1 MSQSP
6 SLRGSGRFR
15 RAQRISPPSR
25 EVSIPF
31 IAGQWS
37 LPADASAGGGVC
49 GTGLNPLH
57 CGAVVASR
65 KAGSGGAESRRVSI
79 PFIAGQWSLPGGA
92 AGVSALARRVSIPFI
107 AGQWSLRAGGSWCA
121 MIKNLSQ
128 SPSLRGSGRFGSAG
142 AEGSG
147 GASSQSP
154 SLRGSGRFSSRTAG
168 GGKEEEC
175 LNPLHCGAVVA
186 SVALHRAP
194 PGPRRRVSIPFIAG
208 QWSLLLE
215 DWLNAESKLVSI
227 PFIAGQWS
235 LLLVPYLVAF
245 SVFLSQSPSLRGS
258 GRFDSLPR
266 DTRRMLR
273 RVSIPFIA
281 GQWSLQKIYGYL
293 SEVSEV
299 SQSPSLRGSGRF
311 GLALTAS
318 RAAVRAFQSP
328 SLRGSGRFRYPP
340 FSGPP
345 RPSGFNPLHCGA
357 VVASVRHWVYPA
369 ALKSMFQSPSL
380 RGSGRFQFQY

>member
-186 SVALHRAP
+186 SHPTWLASRRRSRSQSPSLRGSGRFARRAHDDLLADLARSQSPSLRGSGRFWLVASAARRAAASSQSPSLRGSGRFQPAPKPKSAQRRSLNPLHCGAVVASPRLGWIGLDLTPPCLNPLHCGAVVASNFGVYRSKWGAESQSPSLRGSGRFGPHEAP
-194 PGPRRRVSIPFIAG
+194 RRHRLLRLNPLHCGAVVASRRLGPRFGRRSKVSIPFIAG
-208 QWSLLLE
+208 QWSLL
-215 DWLNAESKLVSI
+215 
-227 PFIAGQWS
+227 
-235 LLLVPYLVAF
+235 
-245 SVFLSQSPSLRGS
+245 R
-258 GRFDSLPR
+258 
-266 DTRRMLR
+266 
-273 RVSIPFIA
+273 
-281 GQWSLQKIYGYL
+281 
-293 SEVSEV
+293 
-299 SQSPSLRGSGRF
+299 
-311 GLALTAS
+311 
-318 RAAVRAFQSP
+318 
-328 SLRGSGRFRYPP
+328 
-340 FSGPP
+340 
-345 RPSGFNPLHCGA
+345 
-357 VVASVRHWVYPA
+357 
-369 ALKSMFQSPSL
+369 
-380 RGSGRFQFQY
+380 